1 MTADRP
7 LTRRE
12 LRERERAREQAASA
26 DVPEEGPE
34 PESQAQAD
42 TQESEAQESQPP
54 ADVPPASQAPRPS
67 RRALREVARET
78 TTERAAVRRR
88 PVQAPT
94 TTGLTVVDQATGAI
108 SAVPLDRQAE
118 PEEQEPEPP
127 SRQEPEPPP
136 RQEPEPEPDAGAG
149 LRRRSVMG
157 RSEEASPT
165 RPPMVRE
172 PWREDTGED
181 AGEAEQVGRSALAT
195 VLRFLVLLVAAFVVG
210 ALIWL
215 VADGAAAGAVALTVD
230 LPVEPGGVT

>member
-1 MTADRP
+1 
-7 LTRRE
+7 
-12 LRERERAREQAASA
+12 
-26 DVPEEGPE
+26 
-34 PESQAQAD
+34 
-42 TQESEAQESQPP
+42 
-54 ADVPPASQAPRPS
+54 
-67 RRALREVARET
+67 
-78 TTERAAVRRR
+78 
-88 PVQAPT
+88 
-94 TTGLTVVDQATGAI
+94 
-108 SAVPLDRQAE
+108 
-118 PEEQEPEPP
+118 
-127 SRQEPEPPP
+127 
-136 RQEPEPEPDAGAG
+136 
-149 LRRRSVMG
+149 MG